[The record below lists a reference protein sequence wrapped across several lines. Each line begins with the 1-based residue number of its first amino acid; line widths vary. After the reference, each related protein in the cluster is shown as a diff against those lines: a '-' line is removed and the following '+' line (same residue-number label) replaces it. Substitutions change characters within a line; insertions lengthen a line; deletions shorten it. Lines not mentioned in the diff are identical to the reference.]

1 MNTVVQSGNTK
12 IFNPWNPKNR
22 ELTPSDAIPILKR
35 YGWKGRIKNFNL
47 FAQACCHK
55 SYVDRPEIWQEQTN
69 DGEEVVIAPRPDDC
83 LPLRKCDNEEL
94 EYLGDRVLGLVIASY
109 VSKRYPG
116 QGEGFLTRILSRVV
130 NNKQL
135 GKLAK
140 EIGLAPWVVLSRH
153 MEEVCDG
160 RNNLRILGSMFEALF
175 GALYLQEDDVGRGL
189 QQCNDFLVRII
200 ERHIDFVQIIIEDT
214 NYKDQLLRKFQALYH
229 VPPRYKEI
237 TVVGPP
243 HDRIF
248 TMGVLDPSD
257 KILATA
263 TARNK
268 KVAEQEASRLA
279 LEILEPSL
287 SSTMS
292 SGIPAH
298 MMDDTPATVQMP
310 SPIRLTTVA
319 AGGAGA
325 KAPSSSTPVLPS
337 IGLIAPSKPT
347 SIKRIVSHR
356 PKIPVGELE

>member
-35 YGWKGRIKNFNL
+35 YGWKGRIRNFSL

-55 SYVDRPEIWQEQTN
+55 SYVDRPEIWQEQAEQ
-69 DGEEVVIAPRPDDC
+69 GEDIQIAPRPDDC
-83 LPLRKCDNEEL
+83 LPLRKIDNEEL
-94 EYLGDRVLGLVIASY
+94 EFIGDRVLGIIIASY

-116 QGEGFLTRILSRVV
+116 QGEGFMTRILSRIV

-135 GKLAK
+135 GELAK
-140 EIGLAPWVVLSRH
+140 VVGMGRWIILSRH
-153 MEEVCDG
+153 MEEICNG
-160 RNNLRILGSMFEALF
+160 RNNLRILGSMFEAWF
-175 GALYLQEDDVGRGL
+175 GAMYLQEEDVGRGL

-214 NYKDQLLRKFQALYH
+214 NYKDQLLRKFQSLYH

-237 TVVGPP
+237 AVVGPP

-248 TMGVLDPSD
+248 TMGVLDPND
-257 KILATA
+257 KILTTA

-279 LEILEPSL
+279 LELLDPTIEFSPMVDNIVSSPSE
-287 SSTMS
+287 S
-292 SGIPAH
+292 
-298 MMDDTPATVQMP
+298 Q
-310 SPIRLTTVA
+310 
-319 AGGAGA
+319 
-325 KAPSSSTPVLPS
+325 SSSDHSEEEEEKEPKLNP
-337 IGLIAPSKPT
+337 PPRPPRNYNT
-347 SIKRIVSHR
+347 SYRGNGGYRGGRGGGFNRGYSRGHAN
-356 PKIPVGELE
+356 E